1 MLTTPPEMD
10 VSCPAYKSWIDNG
23 PLHLN
28 NIIEIGKPIDFGTGI
43 TIFKIKSRFLTAYE
57 VNTYGQ
63 LDKLEEKAN
72 GVARKI
78 IKKGDLFCI
87 FEG

>member
-1 MLTTPPEMD
+1 MD
-10 VSCPAYKSWIDNG
+10 ESCPAYKSWIENG
-23 PLHLN
+23 PLDLN
-28 NIIEIGKPIDFGTGI
+28 NIIELGKPIDFGNGI
-43 TIFKIKSRFLTAYE
+43 TIFKMKSRFMNAYE
-57 VNTYGQ
+57 VFTIGQ
-63 LDKLEEKAN
+63 LDKLEEKAT

>member
-43 TIFKIKSRFLTAYE
+43 TIFKIKSSINFVPT
-57 VNTYGQ
+57 
-63 LDKLEEKAN
+63 DP
-72 GVARKI
+72 GVPI
-78 IKKGDLFCI
+78 TSYIK
-87 FEG
+87 